1 MKLISGLLLLLSL
14 LSFSFLCAIE
24 IGEFVEL
31 ESFVNGRSSPKFYR
45 NYKNVRT
52 QLEPGTVG
60 KILELK
66 KFQSGNYGF
75 QVEILNKDK
84 ASNKVWIH
92 YNPKHPRI
100 KLYKEN
106 PLNAVVPPVGASEKG
121 EEQPP
126 KIDLESAKYIKTEQK
141 EVVIETV
148 PISQSEAKSEAVVDQ
163 VVSRVESINS
173 GEVGTVAAI
182 APEVCADCNALV
194 AGKGELA
201 CESVNIEV
209 GNLKVL
215 RSDYNGPCEINI
227 IPKPELK
234 KTWSREY
241 RIYSDGHFDTLDA
254 NGVRGYYLFP
264 RKNHVSYEI
273 SEDKKYIT
281 LQTSSSARIKIS
293 TETGRIADVEGIGSW
308 SENPPSENG
317 NLPAHKEH
325 VQLSPKGNDFL
336 IDLGYKKEGHPELQ
350 RSRSSE
356 FKLASGKSCKFS
368 NQELFDIGL
377 GEASFKFASDRSLR
391 DAIGP
396 KLKKKCKFDLP

>member
-1 MKLISGLLLLLSL
+1 MLLLSL

-31 ESFVNGRSSPKFYR
+31 ESFVNGRSSAKFYR

-84 ASNKVWIH
+84 VSKKVWVH
-92 YNPKHPRI
+92 YNPKHPRL

-106 PLNAVVPPVGASEKG
+106 PLESELRQIGSSEKG
-121 EEQPP
+121 GELSP
-126 KIDLESAKYIKTEQK
+126 KIDPESAKFIKAEQK

-148 PISQSEAKSEAVVDQ
+148 PIRQSVPEGETLIDK

-182 APEVCADCNALV
+182 APEVCTNCNTMV
-194 AGKGELA
+194 AGKGELS
-201 CESVNIEV
+201 CESLNLEV
-209 GNLKVL
+209 GNLKLL

-227 IPKPELK
+227 IPKPEFK

-264 RKNHVSYEI
+264 RKNQVSHEI

-293 TETGRIADVEGIGSW
+293 TETGRIANVEGVGSW
-308 SENPPSENG
+308 SESPPSEDG
-317 NLPAHKEH
+317 NLPTHKEH
-325 VQLSPKGNDFL
+325 VQLSPKGSDFL

-356 FKLASGKSCKFS
+356 FKFASGQSCKIN
-368 NQELFDIGL
+368 NQDLFDIGM
-377 GEASFKFASDRSLR
+377 GEASFKYATDKSFQ

-396 KLKKKCKFDLP
+396 KLKKSCKLELPK